1 MPPGLFSREGK
12 IMTKI
17 ILGKSNMWVF
27 LKILNK
33 TCNENICRGKFKNCL
48 QRHFLFRVEMNE

>member
-1 MPPGLFSREGK
+1 
-12 IMTKI
+12 MTKI

-33 TCNENICRGKFKNCL
+33 TCNENNAICRGKFKNYL